1 MIKLRKVIMLVRGGN
16 MVKKQ
21 RICGITVLIAAIFLI
36 LWAVQAP
43 AKAASGKMVITAIDL
58 KGGNTGEATMI
69 EGSGGTPLL
78 VDSGDNNNDS
88 IFEWLDDNGFRN
100 RKFNTLVTH
109 WHDDHAGNTAEI
121 IRRYKVGTVYL
132 PNPSYLD
139 EKNTAYYRYE
149 KSYYYDVRSAA
160 KKRGTK
166 IVYMKKGMTIS
177 AGDGVSGKVLYING
191 SPAKEN
197 WYDIQRINNE
207 STVIMFTGGGSSF
220 LAAGDIQAEA
230 EKRVLK
236 SGVDIKAD
244 IFKMSHHGYDRS
256 NGSSF
261 IKRVDPTYAYFTTN
275 TVTPSKYTSA
285 LVRDGVVRM
294 GKISN
299 VMSTRYNGTI
309 RYTCSGGEIK
319 VRAERN
325 YKEMY
330 QRLIN
335 KSTGKW
341 KDVKYEFND
350 ECPVHMDKKIL
361 NIDKYYNRQLD
372 ANGRVFS
379 GSWKKNGSKYYL
391 KKGGIYAYHTFAEKD
406 GKTYWFD
413 FYGRRRKAGFLTA
426 YGRKYYMTP
435 SRFAGFK
442 TIGKNRYYFMDTHY
456 SDYQKHLEGMMMT
469 GFRTISGR
477 KYYLMDNHCKTYK
490 SENRGKLMAGFFTV
504 NGKVYY
510 GANYKMKGYNS
521 KYYGAL
527 QKYWVTIS
535 GYRYFFGSDGVMRTG
550 FITYKGKT
558 YYLDKTGKMV
568 TGPFTVDGVEY
579 IADKNGVVKKAS
591 QVKDPASLKKTK
603 TPVEE
608 LPMNPEEVTDQA
620 EPEEMPEDNQGTTAE
635 ISEET
640 EPEEGSGSGS
650 TVTEY
655 SQEEEPI
662 EPDIIPP
669 ENEESGDGSEA
680 APEEST
686 GEGSAISPEDGPG
699 EGGETGPEVESEN
712 VPEEEIV
719 SEPTEEPSEGPTE
732 AAAASEVAESA
743 ASLAENSVNP

>member
-1 MIKLRKVIMLVRGGN
+1 MVTRQLRN
-16 MVKKQ
+16 
-21 RICGITVLIAAIFLI
+21 GISTLIAIFFL
-36 LWAVQAP
+36 LLLAGTTP

-69 EGSGGTPLL
+69 EGSSGTPLL
-78 VDSGDNNNDS
+78 VDSGDTGNES
-88 IFEWLDDNGFRN
+88 IFEWLDDNGYKRK
-100 RKFNTLVTH
+100 KFNTLVTH

-121 IRRYKVGTVYL
+121 IRRYKVGIVYL
-132 PNPSYLD
+132 PDPAYLD

-149 KSYYYDVRSAA
+149 KTYFYDVRSAA
-160 KKRGTK
+160 KERGTK

-197 WYDIQRINNE
+197 WYDVQRINNE
-207 STVIMFTGGGSSF
+207 SAVIMFTGGGSSF

-230 EKRVLK
+230 EKRLLK
-236 SGVDIKAD
+236 SGVDLKAD

-256 NGSSF
+256 NTNSF
-261 IKRVDPTYAYFTTN
+261 IKKVDPTYAYFTSN

-309 RYTCSGGEIK
+309 RYTCSGGNIK

-325 YKEMY
+325 YKKMY

-335 KSTGKW
+335 KSSGKW
-341 KDVKYEFND
+341 TDVTFEFND

-372 ANGRVFS
+372 ENGRVFS
-379 GSWKKNGSKYYL
+379 GSWKKNGSRYYL
-391 KKGGIYAYHTFAEKD
+391 KRDGIYAYHTFAEKD

-426 YGRKYYMTP
+426 YGRRYYMTP

-456 SDYQKHLEGMMMT
+456 SDYKKHLEGMMMT

-477 KYYLMDNHCKTYK
+477 KYYLMDKHCKTYAY
-490 SENRGKLMAGFFTV
+490 ENRGKLMAGFFTV

-521 KYYGAL
+521 KYYGVI

-535 GYRYFFGSDGVMRTG
+535 GYRYFFGSDGVRRTG

-568 TGPFTVDGVEY
+568 TGPFTVDGIEY

-591 QVKDPASLKKTK
+591 QVKDPASLKKAE

-608 LPMNPEEVTDQA
+608 LPKNPEEITDQPI
-620 EPEEMPEDNQGTTAE
+620 PEEIPEDNQGTTSE

-640 EPEEGSGSGS
+640 EPEDGAGGGS

-655 SQEEEPI
+655 SREEEPV
-662 EPDIIPP
+662 EPEIISP

-680 APEEST
+680 APTEST
-686 GEGSAISPEDGPG
+686 GEGSVTSPEEGSG
-699 EGGETGPEVESEN
+699 EGSEN
-712 VPEEEIV
+712 SPEEETEVVPEEEIGPG
-719 SEPTEEPSEGPTE
+719 STEEPSEGATE
-732 AAAASEVAESA
+732 ASAASEVLESA
-743 ASLAENSVNP
+743 ASLGETSVEP